1 MIQFINEFPADEEFT
16 YDKRIKLLRQ
26 RKIAQTEEK
35 AIVEGTADE
44 DDYGLIVQDE
54 FHYEIEPNHPN
65 GSFYGY
71 FGWTNNFCKVL
82 ENHPLYCDPLDA
94 FVGKGFLFLERLR
107 PNKWNPDYP
116 YDELKIFFNKHNIIS
131 GIENCHHFTPDLQI
145 GLNLGWKGILLKLEQ
160 QKVLHDNTHTEFY
173 DSEITVVKSI
183 IGF

>member
-1 MIQFINEFPADEEFT
+1 MT
-16 YDKRIKLLRQ
+16 YYILCTPILKNIKRSNVDF
-26 RKIAQTEEK
+26 A
-35 AIVEGTADE
+35 
-44 DDYGLIVQDE
+44 
-54 FHYEIEPNHPN
+54 
-65 GSFYGY
+65 
-71 FGWTNNFCKVL
+71 
-82 ENHPLYCDPLDA
+82 
-94 FVGKGFLFLERLR
+94 GFLFLERLYS
-107 PNKWNPDYP
+107 NKWNPDYP